1 MKGWIKDLLDGPAA
15 IFIALWITAI
25 LVWLLVKL
33 S

>member
-1 MKGWIKDLLDGPAA
+1 MKDFIKYLLDGPAA

-25 LVWLLVKL
+25 LVWLLVKF